1 MMRSMDGGPA
11 TIVLATAFFLVGLS
25 GVRSGRVLGAW
36 FTLLAA
42 SGAGIAIGCLL
53 VQDQVDTASWIIAPV
68 AGAILA
74 VVHAR
79 VLFAPGGPFRT

>member
-11 TIVLATAFFLVGLS
+11 AIGLGTALFLVGLF
-25 GVRSGRVLGAW
+25 GVRSGRALGAW
-36 FTLLAA
+36 STVLAA

-74 VVHAR
+74 VVHAH

>member
-11 TIVLATAFFLVGLS
+11 TIVSATALFLVGLF
-25 GVRSGRVLGAW
+25 GVRSGRALGAW
-36 FTLLAA
+36 SAVLAV

-74 VVHAR
+74 PVHAR

>member
-1 MMRSMDGGPA
+1 MDGGPA
-11 TIVLATAFFLVGLS
+11 TIAVTMALFVVGLI
-25 GVRSGRVLGAW
+25 GIRSGRAPGAW
-36 FTLLAA
+36 FAVLAV

-53 VQDQVDTASWIIAPV
+53 VQDHVDAASWIIAPA

>member
-1 MMRSMDGGPA
+1 MMRSMEGGPA
-11 TIVLATAFFLVGLS
+11 TIALTTAIFLAGLF
-25 GVRSGRVLGAW
+25 GVRSGRALGTWSAV
-36 FTLLAA
+36 LAA

>member
-1 MMRSMDGGPA
+1 MRVMDGGAP
-11 TIVLATAFFLVGLS
+11 TIVVTTALFLVGLF
-25 GVRSGRVLGAW
+25 GVRSGRSIGAW
-36 FTLLAA
+36 FALLGV
-42 SGAGIAIGCLL
+42 SGAGIATGCLL
-53 VQDQVDTASWIIAPV
+53 VQDRVDTGSWIIAPV

>member
-11 TIVLATAFFLVGLS
+11 TIVVATALFLVGLS
-25 GVRSGRVLGAW
+25 GVRSRRALGAW

>member
-1 MMRSMDGGPA
+1 MEGGPA
-11 TIVLATAFFLVGLS
+11 TIALTTVIFLAGLI
-25 GVRSGRVLGAW
+25 GVRSGRAIGAW
-36 FTLLAA
+36 SALLAA

-53 VQDQVDTASWIIAPV
+53 VQDQVDPASWIIAPV